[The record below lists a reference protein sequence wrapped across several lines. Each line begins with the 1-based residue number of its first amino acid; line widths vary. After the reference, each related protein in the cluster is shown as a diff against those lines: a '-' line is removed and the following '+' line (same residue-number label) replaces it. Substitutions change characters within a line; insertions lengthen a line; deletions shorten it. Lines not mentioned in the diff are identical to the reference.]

1 MTGHRILPKTA
12 IRTGRTAL
20 LVVAFA
26 GVIATGSCDAQPAG
40 ATPKAVFIIADGI
53 PADVLE
59 GTATPAL
66 DEISAE
72 GGYTRASVGGIV
84 GTPSESPTI
93 SAVGYNSLLTGTWA
107 NKHNV
112 WSNSIEDPD
121 YGYWDVFRIVK
132 AHDSTLRTAIFST
145 WADNRIKLLGDGLAA
160 AGGSKLDYHFDGF
173 ELDTRR
179 FPHDESGEYLKDIDA
194 LVAGEA
200 ARYIREE
207 GPDLSWIYLEH
218 TDSVGH
224 LFGDG
229 AEIAA
234 AVGNMDT
241 QIGVIWDAI
250 KQRRQSHREDWLLLV
265 TTDHGRDAATGKEH
279 GGQSE
284 RERTSWIVTNSRRL
298 NKRFDKLPAIVD
310 IMPSIAAHLGLDI
323 PEPVRRQL
331 DGHSFI
337 DERPGGEPGAM

>member
-1 MTGHRILPKTA
+1 MHLKSAKRI
-12 IRTGRTAL
+12 GRAV
-20 LVVAFA
+20 LVVVTFA
-26 GVIATGSCDAQPAG
+26 GVIAAG
-40 ATPKAVFIIADGI
+40 ACGAQAGEGRPKAVFIIVDGI

-59 GTATPAL
+59 RTATPEL

-72 GGYTRASVGGIV
+72 GGYTRAFVGGIV

-112 WSNSIEDPD
+112 WSNSIEHPD
-121 YGYWDVFRIVK
+121 YGYWDIFRIAN
-132 AHDSTLRTAIFST
+132 AHDPTLETAVFST
-145 WADNRIKLLGDGLAA
+145 WTDNRTRLLGDGLAA

-173 ELDTRR
+173 ELDTAR
-179 FPHDESGEYLKDIDA
+179 FPHDDNGDYLGDIDD

-200 ARYIREE
+200 ARYIREA

-229 AEIAA
+229 EEMAA
-234 AVGNMDT
+234 AVRGMDRR
-241 QIGVIWDAI
+241 IGAVWAAI
-250 KQRRQSHREDWLLLV
+250 KQRRERHDEDWLILV

-284 RERTSWIVTNSRRL
+284 RERTTWIATNGKRL
-298 NKRFDKLPAIVD
+298 NDRFDNNPAIVD
-310 IMPSIAAHLGLDI
+310 IMPSIATHLGLGM
-323 PEPVRRQL
+323 PESVQRQL
-331 DGHSFI
+331 DGRSFI
-337 DERPGGEPGAM
+337 DERPGEAPGDM